1 MNVEND
7 RRKSFEEQNRSIKGL
22 TKTEEKAAI
31 KSAQDG
37 NIIVTIQETPDFIKI
52 DFKWEAI
59 RDSYSEKRRNTQRNQ
74 HKIQHKPIDD

>member
-37 NIIVTIQETPDFIKI
+37 DIIVTIQETPDFIKI

-59 RDSYSEKRRNTQRNQ
+59 CDSYSEKR
-74 HKIQHKPIDD
+74 